1 MLSHVPAN
9 VYKEVCPVLED
20 ATKRIAATSGCGI
33 FQDKLLVKNT
43 YVIYYYGIK
52 P

>member
-1 MLSHVPAN
+1 MLSHTLADVH
-9 VYKEVCPVLED
+9 KEECSVLED

-43 YVIYYYGIK
+43 DVIYYYDIK